1 MNLET
6 RHLIHQHAEAVRE
19 HERLAIQR
27 QRSHDQYLG
36 LLAKESEAK
45 KKVDKA
51 ADILLREFDR
61 MVDALVSASPKE
73 E

>member
-36 LLAKESEAK
+36 LMAKESEAK
-45 KKVDKA
+45 KKV
-51 ADILLREFDR
+51 
-61 MVDALVSASPKE
+61 
-73 E
+73 